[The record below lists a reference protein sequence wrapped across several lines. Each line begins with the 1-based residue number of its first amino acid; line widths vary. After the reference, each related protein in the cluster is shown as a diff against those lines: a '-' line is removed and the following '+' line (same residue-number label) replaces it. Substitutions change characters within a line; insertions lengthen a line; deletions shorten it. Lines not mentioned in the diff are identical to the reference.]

1 MTTCGATLAPGA
13 SCRFFFTPGAT
24 ATATPGDLAPSTAV
38 IEIAGSNTNTVSVNL
53 SVIDYGSVYQGG
65 YVFAIDDSTHYT
77 GSIGGKVAALSDIAD
92 VGSWGGP
99 GPVAGTT
106 ENSAAD
112 CQGAVEGA
120 CNTARIAAQQ
130 PHAVTAASA
139 CATSQAGGV
148 GGWYL

>member
-77 GSIGGKVAALSDIAD
+77 GSIGGKVAALSDLAAMA
-92 VGSWGGP
+92 W
-99 GPVAGTT
+99 TT
-106 ENSAAD
+106 
-112 CQGAVEGA
+112 
-120 CNTARIAAQQ
+120 
-130 PHAVTAASA
+130 
-139 CATSQAGGV
+139 ATSLIAVDGAFDTSTSPCQA
-148 GGWYL
+148 LT